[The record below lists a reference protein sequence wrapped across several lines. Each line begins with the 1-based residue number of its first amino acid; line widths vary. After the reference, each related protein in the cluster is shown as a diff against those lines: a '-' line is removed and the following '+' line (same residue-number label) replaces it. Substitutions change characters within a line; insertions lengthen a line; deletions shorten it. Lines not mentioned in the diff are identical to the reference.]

1 VLGVSAPLPQAAL
14 HAPSVCEARAY
25 TVTVTGSPVTTV
37 TFYVNGRRV
46 RRIAS
51 RSGQQR
57 FTVRLPISA
66 RVMHVAARVV
76 FTQGATPEA
85 RTLRA
90 TIRRCPKPHVKPQF
104 TG

>member
-1 VLGVSAPLPQAAL
+1 VSAPLPEARL
-14 HAPSVCEARAY
+14 SAPSACEARAY

-37 TFYVNGRRV
+37 TFFVNGRRV
-46 RRIAS
+46 RTLAS
-51 RSGQQR
+51 RNGRQR

-76 FTQGATPEA
+76 FTQGATPQA
-85 RTLRA
+85 KTLRA
-90 TIRRCPKPHVKPQF
+90 TVRRCPKPHVKPQF